1 MSQAN
6 IPATDKVGAR
16 TLINTNGLLST
27 LKYPNYFYQ
36 YATGIKT
43 GTRARLGIVWCLRQ
57 QKGDL
62 EVIGV
67 VRIARQRTT
76 DITIQKICWLMLL
89 IIIRL

>member
-27 LKYPNYFYQ
+27 LKYPNYFCRLCG
-36 YATGIKT
+36 TGIKT
-43 GTRARLGIVWCLRQ
+43 GHTSQAGYCSVSSA

-67 VRIARQRTT
+67 VLNLQRQKDDR
-76 DITIQKICWLMLL
+76 QFRFKKYAGLCY
-89 IIIRL
+89 